1 MSRGLRLQLS
11 CMLFVA
17 LALGCNRHHSD
28 EQIQDDIQ
36 TKAAADT
43 ETKDSAVQVLAED
56 GKVTLTGSVRN
67 EAAAKELKKIAKEE
81 PGVTYVDDQ
90 ISIDMSAQSAT
101 ASEAKAMRMAARVI
115 QATPPPLLPLVVPAG
130 TELTVRLGQELSSK
144 NSQTGAMFAAIMAHP
159 ITVDGRTV
167 IPAGAEAS
175 GVVREATNAGPVK
188 GAATLAVDLTTIVVH
203 GHKYNVQTEFIGQT
217 STRKGKRAT
226 AMMAGRAGA
235 GIGGFAGGG
244 KGAGSGAS
252 TGVTAGTGNRDITLP
267 AESALCFKLDQ
278 PVTLKP

>member
-1 MSRGLRLQLS
+1 MRRGRRLQLS
-11 CMLFVA
+11 STLFVA

-43 ETKDSAVQVLAED
+43 ETEDSAVKVAAED

-81 PGVTYVDDQ
+81 PGVTDVDDQ
-90 ISIDMSAQSAT
+90 ISIDMSALSAT

-217 STRKGKRAT
+217 GKGKRAT
-226 AMMAGRAGA
+226 GMMAGGAAAG

-252 TGVTAGTGNRDITLP
+252 TGVTAGTGDRDITLP
-267 AESALCFKLDQ
+267 AESALSFKLDQ